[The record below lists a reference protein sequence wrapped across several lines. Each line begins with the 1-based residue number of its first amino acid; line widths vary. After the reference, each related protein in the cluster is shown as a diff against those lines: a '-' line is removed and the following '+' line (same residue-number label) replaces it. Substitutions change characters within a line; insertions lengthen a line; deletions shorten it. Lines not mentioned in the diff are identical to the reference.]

1 MVKQITPRIE
11 ALIAKRKSTGNR
23 IAPTVETVDTPNQ
36 GRKTH
41 PESGLDGLDGTQQ
54 ARAHHPQH
62 RDQPDQRRPTPATPA
77 AAVADPWIL
86 TKGREH
92 APHPPSK
99 PSIPQTP
106 PPPTEVEDT
115 QVEPDLV
122 TVVELPAKVIRR
134 VEHFGWR
141 DRVPALGLTH
151 PMEVGPAQRHPDAP
165 ILGLT
170 KIGAATSLETWT
182 GPIDSILAV
191 AGNGWERWERTG
203 PQHRLDTICTQA
215 RPTTTQHPTKDRR

>member
-1 MVKQITPRIE
+1 MNKQITPRIE
-11 ALIAKRKSTGNR
+11 ALIAKRKSTGTR
-23 IAPTVETVDTPNQ
+23 IAPTVETVDTPVQ
-36 GRKTH
+36 GERT
-41 PESGLDGLDGTQQ
+41 PLESGLDGLDSTRQ
-54 ARAHHPQH
+54 ARSQPPQH
-62 RDQPDQRRPTPATPA
+62 RDQTVQRKPTPPPPPA
-77 AAVADPWIL
+77 AEADPSIL

-92 APHPPSK
+92 APYPPSK

-106 PPPTEVEDT
+106 PPAAEVEDT
-115 QVEPDLV
+115 L
-122 TVVELPAKVIRR
+122 VELPAKVIKR

-141 DRVPALGLTH
+141 DQVPALGLTH
-151 PMEVGPAQRHPDAP
+151 PREVGPAQYHPDAP

-203 PQHRLDTICTQA
+203 PQHRLDTVCTQA
-215 RPTTTQHPTKDRR
+215 RPKRIPTTTHHHHPTKERR